1 MKYDNFLR
9 IFFRY
14 IEVGEEAKLKCCY
27 EEGVWAYWSLLYAMR
42 AWKQQMAQS
51 KHSKVLEN
59 PVLSHCKYFYSG
71 SIFYYF
77 KIATSKNQKCL
88 VDSDYCKYLPDKA
101 S

>member
-1 MKYDNFLR
+1 
-9 IFFRY
+9 
-14 IEVGEEAKLKCCY
+14 
-27 EEGVWAYWSLLYAMR
+27 MR

-88 VDSDYCKYLPDKA
+88 VDSDYCKYLPDIA
-101 S
+101 GNIGYICLGSV